1 MNLDWMLIRGTG
13 LVAYALLA
21 ASTIWGLMLSSKVF
35 GRLVKAKP
43 LTWLHE
49 GLAVGSL
56 LATGAHMFFLWT
68 DEFIEFGAR
77 EIFGPGASTWEPL
90 SVAFGVMAFYVMVLV
105 SMSFYIKRWI
115 GQAAWRA
122 IHFLAFGTFAAAAVH
137 GIMAGTDTQRPAV
150 LGMYVAT
157 VALVVMLLLVR
168 FSQEVAEATQQIE
181 RGSRARS
188 GPAPR
193 QAATATPPPQ
203 QSAAHEPAL
212 DDRLAALRA
221 KRSGNGATADRASAR
236 RPAPAEG
243 AVDDTAD
250 GTGAAGTNGAS
261 SETLDRIAAL
271 HARRTR
277 SGSD

>member
-13 LVAYALLA
+13 LVAYVLLA

-77 EIFGPGASTWEPL
+77 EIFLPGASTWEPL
-90 SVAFGVMAFYVMVLV
+90 SVAFGVMAFYVMVIV
-105 SMSFYIKRWI
+105 SASFYVKRWI

-122 IHFLAFGTFAAAAVH
+122 IHFLAFGTFAAAAIH
-137 GIMAGTDTQRPAV
+137 GIMAGTDTQHPVV
-150 LGMYVAT
+150 LGVYIAT

-168 FSQEVAEATQQIE
+168 ISQEVVTEPVAAA
-181 RGSRARS
+181 SPARTS
-188 GPAPR
+188 PAR
-193 QAATATPPPQ
+193 TANT
-203 QSAAHEPAL
+203 EPAAS
-212 DDRLAALRA
+212 DHAVAPTAAAGAPAMEDRLAALRA
-221 KRSGNGATADRASAR
+221 RRSPPSNAAT
-236 RPAPAEG
+236 
-243 AVDDTAD
+243 
-250 GTGAAGTNGAS
+250 

-271 HARRTR
+271 QARRAR
-277 SGSD
+277 AGND